1 MIVAV
6 EALGGGLVI
15 CGFGDRSGGLLG
27 DVHSSDRK
35 NCSNGH
41 LGAHVH
47 LNVPD
52 EEDGHETQRPICN
65 TGDSGIGVGRVDG
78 EFWVNAGSCSA
89 GVLRPEV

>member
-1 MIVAV
+1 MVSD
-6 EALGGGLVI
+6 
-15 CGFGDRSGGLLG
+15 FRDRSGGLLG
-27 DVHSSDRK
+27 DVHSSDRE

-65 TGDSGIGVGRVDG
+65 ARDGGIGVGRIDG
-78 EFWVNAGSCSA
+78 EFRINTGSRSA